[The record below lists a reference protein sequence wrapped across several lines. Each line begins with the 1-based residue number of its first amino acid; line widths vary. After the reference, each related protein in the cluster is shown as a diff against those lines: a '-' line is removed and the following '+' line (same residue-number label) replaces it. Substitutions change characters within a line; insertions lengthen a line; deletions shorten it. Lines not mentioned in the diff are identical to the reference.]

1 MRLSKLYP
9 IIWKEIKDMLRDY
22 RTLVVIAVMPIIMMP
37 LMSLASIYVPGL
49 QMVVVCLV
57 DEDNSMTTLGGQ
69 RLGSINLTT
78 TLVHA
83 LESNG
88 YIVQQNK
95 CGGYDI
101 RVLIRPG
108 FTRNLT
114 NLKVRAVVE
123 IERVL
128 GVERAVDAENLIRA
142 VVGWF
147 STVVSQARIE
157 YLASKAGIEVNP
169 AAVRDPVGTESRV
182 VGPGGAPV
190 QPGEDIRVWLAR
202 VMAFGLLFVTT
213 PSIGYITDSVVGE
226 KERRTLEALLV
237 TPTGPRA
244 LIVGKA
250 FATSIVGL
258 AVSVGDAMGV
268 LLFFGLPSLVRG
280 VNILY
285 YLTPAML
292 VTHVMAVYLSVLASL
307 ALILPVL
314 VRVGSYRA
322 SQAVSLVVM
331 SVASVIF
338 FASLYADITKLPQPA
353 SSALLLLPYTAAV
366 AMLKSV
372 VMGDIA
378 STIIYALL
386 ALGISVGLIV
396 LSALIFD
403 EEKAVYSKT

>member
-1 MRLSKLYP
+1 MSKLYP

-22 RTLVVIAVMPIIMMP
+22 RTLVVIAVMPVIMMP
-37 LMSLASIYVPGL
+37 LMSLASVYVPGL
-49 QMVVVCLV
+49 QIVTVCV
-57 DEDNSMTTLGGQ
+57 IDEDNSLTTLGGQ
-69 RLGSINLTT
+69 RVGSVNLTT
-78 TLVHA
+78 AIVRA
-83 LESNG
+83 LENNG
-88 YIVQQNK
+88 FIVQEDS

-101 RVLIRPG
+101 RVLIRSG
-108 FTRNLT
+108 FTQNLT
-114 NLKVRAVVE
+114 DLTVRAVVE
-123 IERVL
+123 VERVI
-128 GVERAVDAENLIRA
+128 GVQRAVDAENIIRS
-142 VVGWF
+142 VVSWF
-147 STVVSQARIE
+147 SAVVSQARIE

-169 AAVRDPVGTESRV
+169 AAVRDPVGTEARV

-237 TPTGPRA
+237 TSVGPRA

-250 FATSIVGL
+250 FAASIVGL
-258 AVSVGDAMGV
+258 VVSIGDVMGV

-280 VNILY
+280 VNILS

-292 VTHVMAVYLSVLASL
+292 LAHVVAVYISVLASL

-331 SVASVIF
+331 SAASIIF

-372 VMGDIA
+372 VMGDLV
-378 STIIYALL
+378 SSVMYALT
-386 ALGISVGLIV
+386 ALGVSAGLIG